1 MKRIGEILGIVV
13 LSLVFVLAPMG
24 TAKADNQKGPYV
36 GIFGGYLIPD
46 DLKLEGEGETV
57 DLNLDNGFMIGAKA
71 GYIFPALPYVAVELE
86 YNYMSKQDMDF
97 MDVNLGDV
105 TLNNLFANLIFRYPH
120 EMFRPYIGAGIGWS
134 WIDISTNAILADG
147 DGGIGDQS
155 DNAWAW
161 QFLVGI
167 NFAFEKNWSADVGY
181 RYFAAE
187 NFSTNIEGTDID
199 VKYRTSI
206 ITVGVNYHF

>member
-1 MKRIGEILGIVV
+1 MKKIGGSIGIV
-13 LSLVFVLAPMG
+13 LLTLLLILAPMG

-46 DLKLEGEGETV
+46 DLKLEAEGET
-57 DLNLDNGFMIGAKA
+57 LEFNLDNGFMIGAKA
-71 GYIFPALPYVAVELE
+71 GYIIPDFQYVAVELE
-86 YNYMSKQDMDF
+86 YNYMSKQDADL
-97 MDVNLGDV
+97 MDVNVGDV
-105 TLNNLFANLIFRYPH
+105 SLNNFFANLIFRYPH

-134 WIDISTNAILADG
+134 WIDWSAS
-147 DGGIGDQS
+147 GIGATVGLTDED

-187 NFSTNIEGTDID
+187 NFDVQGID
-199 VKYRTSI
+199 VEYTTSI